1 MLLDCYPV
9 RVTPPTFLPVLVR
22 SDDPAAGPEVLREA
36 FVGELE
42 VAYQFAPPYE
52 PRLLTWQGWERT
64 GMSRAELR
72 RAAAAALYQRL
83 DQVAI
88 HGQPPALMLSF
99 DGLESSVLLAHP
111 FWDDLAA
118 SIPGDVVVGVP
129 ARDVVIFT
137 GTESPPGLQKVRRAV
152 DRMFFAGG
160 AQLLSRELLVRR
172 QRCWEVF
179 EPAGYAE
186 AADPVS
192 GSPFMSVAPRSPIPP
207 QSPAPPMS
215 PAPFGSPAAMPGSPL
230 PVSAPPPV
238 GGPWSP
244 MGAPSS
250 PAPVGAGAVPRH
262 RQPAPRTTSAPMPPP
277 EPEAPPRRTRGKR
290 RASGRAR

>member
-1 MLLDCYPV
+1 M
-9 RVTPPTFLPVLVR
+9 
-22 SDDPAAGPEVLREA
+22 
-36 FVGELE
+36 GELE

-137 GTESPPGLQKVRRAV
+137 GTESPRVSRR
-152 DRMFFAGG
+152 
-160 AQLLSRELLVRR
+160 
-172 QRCWEVF
+172 C
-179 EPAGYAE
+179 
-186 AADPVS
+186 AA
-192 GSPFMSVAPRSPIPP
+192 RSI
-207 QSPAPPMS
+207 
-215 PAPFGSPAAMPGSPL
+215 GC
-230 PVSAPPPV
+230 
-238 GGPWSP
+238 
-244 MGAPSS
+244 SS
-250 PAPVGAGAVPRH
+250 PAGAAAQPGAVGAAAALLGSV
-262 RQPAPRTTSAPMPPP
+262 
-277 EPEAPPRRTRGKR
+277 
-290 RASGRAR
+290 